1 MLKDSE
7 IIELATNKIKELEQ
21 QLQAYKDKE
30 DKLREYVL
38 NNSFCVMDRQ
48 DLRFTTPSFDSVEL
62 LQLLNDKKI
71 TGQFNLG
78 KLEEIGTLTRLYEQ
92 VRIGGIQK

>member
-1 MLKDSE
+1 MELELLILGIETK
-7 IIELATNKIKELEQ
+7 IELLMI
-21 QLQAYKDKE
+21 
-30 DKLREYVL
+30 
-38 NNSFCVMDRQ
+38 
-48 DLRFTTPSFDSVEL
+48 
-62 LQLLNDKKI
+62 QLLNDKKI